1 VQKERT
7 LGVDIPPGVEE
18 GTRIRLSGEGQA
30 GMGGGPNGD
39 LYVFLKV
46 KEHAFFERHENDLHC
61 TVPLNIAQA
70 SLGCEIEVPT
80 LGQPH
85 KLKIP
90 EGTQNG
96 AQFKIRHQGVA
107 ILNSSSRGDLY
118 VHVVVK
124 MPTRL
129 TRDQRKLLEQ
139 LRDTLPVDNQPS
151 EKGLFDKVKNYFM

>member
-1 VQKERT
+1 VQRK
-7 LGVDIPPGVEE
+7 LKVNIPAGVDD
-18 GTRIRLSGEGQA
+18 GTRMRLTNEGQP
-30 GMGGGPNGD
+30 GPNGGPPGD

-46 KEHAFFERHENDLHC
+46 KAHAFFERREADLHC
-61 TVPLNIAQA
+61 TIPLNIAQA
-70 SLGCEIEVPT
+70 SLGCEIEGPT

-139 LRDTLPVDNQPS
+139 LRDTLRVDNHPS